1 MRKDGV
7 GGPCLLSLSLS
18 FKRQR
23 WDFYDPQYYC
33 VWALLSLLQAAK
45 NYRLPMLYSQ
55 VCRFSIQTTHAMSQP
70 RLKGGPRKP
79 PISSS
84 AAALCLAFS
93 THQAQLPLHC
103 CLGALWDGL
112 GLSPPLM
119 WDMSTCDVEFC
130 RCGGA
135 VTMRLHATSPI
146 LSREPAFWPSFFSFI
161 LVFDIIFLQCILFSI
176 SGITFTLTVQLSL
189 ERDCLHLRL

>member
-112 GLSPPLM
+112 GLSPPSCETWALVM
-119 WDMSTCDVEFC
+119 WSSA
-130 RCGGA
+130 GA
-135 VTMRLHATSPI
+135 VGQWPWGYMPPALSSPASLLSDHHSSLLYLCLISFSSSVFYFPFLESHLH
-146 LSREPAFWPSFFSFI
+146 
-161 LVFDIIFLQCILFSI
+161 
-176 SGITFTLTVQLSL
+176 
-189 ERDCLHLRL
+189 